1 MRYRYQMLLKNRN
14 GAHSYLVV
22 RASRTN
28 NHKRR
33 VGSMPE
39 KITMMIGLITVSPPI
54 SSPPEMEPHKKNM
67 STLVEY

>member
-28 NHKRR
+28 NNKRR
-33 VGSMPE
+33 VGSIPE
-39 KITMMIGLITVSPPI
+39 KKTMRIGVITVSPPRL
-54 SSPPEMEPHKKNM
+54 SPPEMEHQQKNM
-67 STLVEY
+67 STLLEY